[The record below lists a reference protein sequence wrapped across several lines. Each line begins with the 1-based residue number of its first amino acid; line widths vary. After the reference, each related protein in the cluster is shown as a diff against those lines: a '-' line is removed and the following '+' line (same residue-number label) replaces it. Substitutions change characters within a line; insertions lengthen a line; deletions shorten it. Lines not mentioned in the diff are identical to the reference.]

1 MNEEIPIANE
11 LTTSQK
17 PALEVLE
24 KLGYKKIPSEEENG
38 GYNNLTIRHGDLN
51 QVLLKDV
58 LEKKLNEI
66 NSYEYQGKEYKF
78 TPDTI
83 GQAIKDLNGSLLT
96 GLVSTNETIYDLLTI
111 GKSYT
116 QRLVDGSTRS
126 FDIKFIDFDNPE
138 KNDFYVTEDGFYVS
152 V

>member
-51 QVLLKDV
+51 QVLLNDV

-66 NSYEYQGKEYKF
+66 NSYEYQGKEYNSISELQDILSGTIAANDKEK
-78 TPDTI
+78 TRTLQIEWQWKYETGNNENEIANNDKIDT
-83 GQAIKDLNGSLLT
+83 LNAKNISQYT
-96 GLVSTNETIYDLLTI
+96 FKVVVS
-111 GKSYT
+111 GT
-116 QRLVDGSTRS
+116 QVEP
-126 FDIKFIDFDNPE
+126 NA
-138 KNDFYVTEDGFYVS
+138 
-152 V
+152 

>member
-83 GQAIKDLNGSLLT
+83 GQAI
-96 GLVSTNETIYDLLTI
+96 LV
-111 GKSYT
+111 
-116 QRLVDGSTRS
+116 
-126 FDIKFIDFDNPE
+126 
-138 KNDFYVTEDGFYVS
+138 
-152 V
+152 